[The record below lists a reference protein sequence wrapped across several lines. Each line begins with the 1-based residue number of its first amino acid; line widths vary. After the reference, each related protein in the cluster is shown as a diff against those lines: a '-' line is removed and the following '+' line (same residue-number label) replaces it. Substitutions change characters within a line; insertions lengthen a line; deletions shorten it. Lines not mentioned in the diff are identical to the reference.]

1 MLEVLCIG
9 VLGEAARGMERC
21 RNRGWE
27 GRGGVGIICGKEYGK
42 ELFIEG
48 CGKMV
53 WQHLRGHGKSR
64 GEACAKSIRTLLHW
78 HLMSLIIVAIIS
90 TIAGPLTCCNIPRN
104 WPGR

>member
-42 ELFIEG
+42 EL
-48 CGKMV
+48 
-53 WQHLRGHGKSR
+53 L
-64 GEACAKSIRTLLHW
+64 
-78 HLMSLIIVAIIS
+78 
-90 TIAGPLTCCNIPRN
+90 
-104 WPGR
+104 